1 VLIRCERCQAV
12 FSLPEGIL
20 RPAAVAPAA
29 ADTPLPA
36 SIAVECGRCLHRFK
50 VRLPLPG

>member
-20 RPAAVAPAA
+20 RPPGAPVATE
-29 ADTPLPA
+29 TPLPA
-36 SIAVECGRCLHRFK
+36 SMAVECGRCLHRFK

>member
-1 VLIRCERCQAV
+1 MLIRCERCQALY
-12 FSLPEGIL
+12 SLPEGIL
-20 RPAAVAPAA
+20 RPAAASAA

-36 SIAVECGRCLHRFK
+36 TLAVECGRCLHRFK